1 MLFEKTKVVRSA
13 EKYLALGK
21 IPEAI
26 KEYEQLVANDLE
38 DLTALNML
46 GDLYVRVG
54 NKEKA
59 MTCFIRIAEHYR
71 EEDFTLKAIAMYKKI
86 ERLRPRDPEV
96 AEKLAALYGMQ
107 GLIVEARAQY
117 LIVADAYT
125 RAAEPRKALEVLRNI
140 ADLDPENTDIRIKL
154 AEGYLKEGITSEAAT
169 AFVVAGE
176 HLLARGAVDGAV
188 ETYARALEIQPND
201 QRVLNGILAAHA
213 ARGTADEAVEI
224 IERAVVENPDEAP
237 LLEILARAYISGE
250 DAAGAERV
258 TAELAARDPASYL
271 RFVEVAHLY
280 LKAGDLD
287 AAISV
292 VARIVEQ
299 MLAAREEVALLEL
312 VNEALARDPEH
323 VQALRLLVRI
333 HWWQRDMDKLRA
345 ALERLLEAAEAGGL
359 VEDERYALTQLT
371 RLVPDQPG
379 YFDRLQELGGE
390 AAEASVEAL
399 PDFQSA
405 GDGVPIFE
413 GAAISGE
420 SAGFPEAVDSSQQ
433 TDAFESHT
441 VTEAPP
447 TDPSASFADLDQMPA
462 SIDDSAAMT
471 GAIEAEASGSGFQ
484 EIDFESVVAEELPS
498 LHDVSKGPG
507 PDRQTM
513 FRQEL
518 ESVDFYINQGYADI
532 ALDTLELLERQF
544 GPHADI
550 NVRRDLLKSAPAPA
564 AVSGPADQKQAKE
577 LADAAGFNK
586 VEIESTPTPA
596 SVPFV
601 PAENLSAHPAQEP
614 PPSSPAPVVD
624 PGLADLIEE
633 FRVAAEDEEPRPSE
647 GDFETHYNLGLAYKD
662 LYMPDEAVEEFQV
675 AAGLVRPGDG
685 TARYLQCCNML
696 GHCFLQKGLPRLAV
710 MWFKKGLNSPGHSE
724 DEYQAL
730 RYDLGSAY
738 EEMGNLDQAIEVFS
752 EVYGVNISYRG
763 VAEKLQQLQ
772 ERKSAEKQ
780 ETPATR

>member
-54 NKEKA
+54 NKEQA
-59 MTCFIRIAEHYR
+59 MTCFVRIAEHYR
-71 EEDFTLKAIAMYKKI
+71 EADFALKAIAMYKKI

-125 RAAEPRKALEVLRNI
+125 RAGESRKALEVLRNI

-154 AEGYLKEGITSEAAT
+154 AEGYLKEGVTSEAAA

-176 HLLARGAVDGAV
+176 HLVARGAADAAV
-188 ETYARALEIQPND
+188 EAYTRAQGIQPND
-201 QRVLNGILAAHA
+201 QAVLNGILAAQA

-224 IERAVVENPDEAP
+224 IERAVAENPDEPA
-237 LLEILARAYISGE
+237 LLEILARAYIAAE

-258 TAELAARDPASYL
+258 TAELAAKDPDSYL
-271 RFVEVAHLY
+271 RFVEVAHLH
-280 LKAGDLD
+280 LNSGNLD
-287 AAISV
+287 GAVSV
-292 VARIVEQ
+292 AARIVEQ

-312 VNEALARDPEH
+312 VNEVLARDPEH
-323 VQALRLLVRI
+323 VQGLRLLVRI

-345 ALERLLEAAEAGGL
+345 ALERLLEAAEAAGL

-379 YFDRLQELGGE
+379 YFARLQELGGE
-390 AAEASVEAL
+390 VEEASAEAL

-405 GDGVPIFE
+405 AEGIPTFE
-413 GAAISGE
+413 GAAIGGE
-420 SAGFPEAVDSSQQ
+420 ASEFSEAVESSQAV
-433 TDAFESHT
+433 AFEWNR
-441 VTEAPP
+441 VEDAPAP
-447 TDPSASFADLDQMPA
+447 DPSASFADLDQTSTA
-462 SIDDSAAMT
+462 TDDSAT
-471 GAIEAEASGSGFQ
+471 IKGDTEVEATGSGFQ
-484 EIDFESVVAEELPS
+484 EISFETAGPEALPS
-498 LHDVSKGPG
+498 DHDLKKS
-507 PDRQTM
+507 PDVDRETM

-544 GPHADI
+544 GSHDDI
-550 NVRRDLLKSAPAPA
+550 DVRRDLLKSTAAPA
-564 AVSGPADQKQAKE
+564 AVGGVDKAQAKE
-577 LADAAGFNK
+577 PADAVPFAQ
-586 VEIESTPTPA
+586 VEIETTPPPA
-596 SVPFV
+596 PTPFV
-601 PAENLSAHPAQEP
+601 PAEALPAEKAPEP
-614 PPSSPAPVVD
+614 VMSSPAPVID

-633 FRVAAEDEEPRPSE
+633 FRVAADDEEPRPTE
-647 GDFETHYNLGLAYKD
+647 ADYETHYNLGLAYKD

-685 TARYLQCCNML
+685 TARYLNCCNML

-724 DEYQAL
+724 EEYQAL

-738 EEMGNLDQAIEVFS
+738 EEMGNLDQAIDVFS

-763 VAEKLQQLQ
+763 VAKKLRQLQ